1 MRCNE
6 AMEGQLREHWKPF
19 MLSGC
24 STLEREWSAVALDVT
39 CLVLS
44 VTGSCCTVPS
54 LRYRLVDDE
63 L

>member
-1 MRCNE
+1 
-6 AMEGQLREHWKPF
+6 MEGQLREHWKPF